1 MKNYMLSFCLLLVGS
16 TLFGQNIIEEKF
28 QHLYEHEKATVV
40 DVTGKM
46 FSYAVHFEDTS
57 DEEVNEIAKLA
68 ASIDNM
74 SLVAMKEWENAG
86 AEYKKA
92 LSYIDGDLEEL
103 IRVRSEDGNFSLYID
118 ESDDIVRELVGIG
131 KESDNFVVFSITG
144 EMDLNK
150 IGKLASKIQMEGLN
164 KIEAI
169 DTYDVSA
176 VKVFPNPAKGSGN
189 VTLELPSEWNDA
201 NATLFNESGTKIK
214 DYRVNAGSQELS
226 YDNLSPG
233 IYYLDIE
240 KESVNVK
247 KKIIVVE

>member
-1 MKNYMLSFCLLLVGS
+1 MKNYLLSFCLLMIGS

-46 FSYAVHFEDTS
+46 FSYAVHFEETS

-68 ASIDNM
+68 SSIDNM
-74 SLVAMKEWENAG
+74 TLVAMKEWDNAAG
-86 AEYKKA
+86 EYKKA
-92 LSYIDGDLEEL
+92 QSYIHGDLEEL
-103 IRVRSEDGNFSLYID
+103 IRVRSEEGNFSLYID

-150 IGKLASKIQMEGLN
+150 IGKLASKFQMEGLN
-164 KIEAI
+164 KIDAI
-169 DTYDVSA
+169 EKYDVTD
-176 VKVFPNPAKGSGN
+176 VKVYPNPAKGTGEI
-189 VTLELPSEWNDA
+189 TLELPKEWDDSD
-201 NATLFNESGTKIK
+201 ATLFNESGTMITAYK
-214 DYRVNAGSQELS
+214 VGSGAQSLS
-226 YDNLSPG
+226 YNNLTPG

-240 KESVNVK
+240 KEGVNVK